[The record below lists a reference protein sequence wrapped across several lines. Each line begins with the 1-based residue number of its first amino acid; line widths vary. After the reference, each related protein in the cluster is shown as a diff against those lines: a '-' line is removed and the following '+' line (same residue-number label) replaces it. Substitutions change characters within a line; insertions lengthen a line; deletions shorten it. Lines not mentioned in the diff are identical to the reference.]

1 MTPLGVIGLVMA
13 GAVAVGAWRQPT
25 YWRTYRFEVLGAF
38 ATSLVLSAAT
48 MGPLDQLGMRNLTAH
63 MIAHVVVMFL
73 VPIGFLL
80 SGAGHQVWN
89 VVPKGWSG
97 LLDKAFARLPKP
109 SWTSRVVIG
118 TLALNAVMVVGHLPV
133 VFNAIMVHMWAMSWL
148 MEPAFL
154 LSGLAFFSPLVVARP
169 HQWQGRLRWQL
180 AAVAVTML
188 EMLVM
193 AMAMSIFTKA
203 PWYTSMGVN
212 LLHHLMPSVAV
223 GHLSASQYVALVRTP
238 GFLTMPGMNMS
249 VLTPAALF
257 HQQQLAAAVLWI
269 CGDFWAVPLIVVILR
284 RAIARDGSL
293 LKSLD
298 RSVA

>member
-1 MTPLGVIGLVMA
+1 MTPLGVVGIAMA
-13 GAVAVGAWRQPT
+13 VGIMVGAWRQPT
-25 YWRTYRFEVLGAF
+25 YWRTNRIEVVGAF
-38 ATSLVLSAAT
+38 VTSLLLTVAT

-63 MIAHVVVMFL
+63 MIAHVLVMFL
-73 VPIGFLL
+73 VPIGLLL
-80 SGAGHQVWN
+80 SGAGRQVWAIT
-89 VVPKGWSG
+89 PR
-97 LLDKAFARLPKP
+97 RLRGALEKILATISQP
-109 SWTSRVVIG
+109 SWTARVIIG
-118 TLALNAVMVVGHLPV
+118 TLALNTVMVVGHLPV
-133 VFNAIMVHMWAMSWL
+133 VFNAPMDHMWAMSWI

-169 HQWQGRLRWQL
+169 RQWQGRLRWQL

-193 AMAMSIFTKA
+193 AMAMSIFTKS

-212 LLHHLMPSVAV
+212 LLHDLMPTLAV
-223 GHLSASQYVALVRTP
+223 GHVNASQYIALVRTP

-249 VLTPAALF
+249 ALSPIALF

-284 RAIARDGSL
+284 RAITRDGSL

-298 RSVA
+298 RQIA